1 MKTTAVVKLVV
12 VWTVE
17 IMYNNRRIQEP
28 VLTMMNSNS
37 SYSSSYSNRKVIVV
51 QEEPVEIEDIHVE
64 DVAYCEG
71 NNTPLEYNRIGGLI
85 NLFLLLLLGHVLLC
99 FIGEEIS

>member
-1 MKTTAVVKLVV
+1 
-12 VWTVE
+12 
-17 IMYNNRRIQEP
+17 MYNNRRIQEP

-37 SYSSSYSNRKVIVV
+37 SNRKVVSVV

-71 NNTPLEYNRIGGLI
+71 NNTPLEYNRIGKLESC
-85 NLFLLLLLGHVLLC
+85 LVLLLLGRC
-99 FIGEEIS
+99 W